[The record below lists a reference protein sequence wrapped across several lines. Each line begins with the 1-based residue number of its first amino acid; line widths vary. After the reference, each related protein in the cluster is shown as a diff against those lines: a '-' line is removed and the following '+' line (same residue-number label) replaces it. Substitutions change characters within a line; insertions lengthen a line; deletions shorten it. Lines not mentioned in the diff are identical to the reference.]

1 MEDKYRKSP
10 AEEYVVE
17 RVRKLEKE
25 LKEKQDF
32 IDLLNALIKETRE
45 KNEELVGIIKDIA
58 ARVEKVDGK
67 EENDYGYCLYLFRF
81 IAKDKPV
88 IDEIEKYIPKH
99 DDKDEKAEGVLE
111 VK

>member
-17 RVRKLEKE
+17 RLRKLEKE
-25 LKEKQDF
+25 LKEKQGY

-45 KNEELVGIIKDIA
+45 KNEELAGIVKDIA
-58 ARVEKVDGK
+58 SRVDRVDGK
-67 EENDYGYCLYLFRF
+67 DENDYGYCLYLFRF

-88 IDEIEKYIPKH
+88 IDEIEKYIPEH
-99 DDKDEKAEGVLE
+99 DGKNEKAEGVFE